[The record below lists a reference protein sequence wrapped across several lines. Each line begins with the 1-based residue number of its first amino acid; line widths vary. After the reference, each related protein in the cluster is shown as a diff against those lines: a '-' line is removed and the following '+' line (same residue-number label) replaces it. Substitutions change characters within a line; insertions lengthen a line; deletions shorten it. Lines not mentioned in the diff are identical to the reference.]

1 MSKIEKEYKI
11 LNVDVDEIR
20 KKLKETD
27 AQFIDKKDQKIYV
40 YDIPTLYYRYL
51 EIKELLKSRNKLLVN
66 TNKEKLKILLIEFED
81 LIDDKNLKNI
91 KEKYKLNNLLDIIK
105 LDTKELIKILNS
117 KEFKDSIKELKTNP
131 NKWIRLRKS
140 NKKIELTSKHVI
152 EKSSKNFQEV
162 HEVEFN
168 VSDFNEANKFLE
180 SIGICKRSYQE
191 KRRYSY
197 IYKDA
202 EIEIDI
208 WPIIDPYLEIECDS
222 DDTINEIIDKLN
234 LKDKKIVSI
243 NTEELYKEKG
253 IDIKTIS
260 ELKF

>member
-1 MSKIEKEYKI
+1 M
-11 LNVDVDEIR
+11 
-20 KKLKETD
+20 
-27 AQFIDKKDQKIYV
+27 
-40 YDIPTLYYRYL
+40 
-51 EIKELLKSRNKLLVN
+51 
-66 TNKEKLKILLIEFED
+66 
-81 LIDDKNLKNI
+81 
-91 KEKYKLNNLLDIIK
+91 NNL
-105 LDTKELIKILNS
+105 
-117 KEFKDSIKELKTNP
+117 
-131 NKWIRLRKS
+131 
-140 NKKIELTSKHVI
+140 VI
-152 EKSSKNFQEV
+152 GGLV
-162 HEVEFN
+162 Y
-168 VSDFNEANKFLE
+168 NEANKFLE

-208 WPIIDPYLEIECDS
+208 WPIIDPYLEIECDN

-260 ELKF
+260 ELKFEGGSYV

>member
-11 LNVDVDEIR
+11 LNINIKEIR
-20 KKLKETD
+20 KKLKEIGVT
-27 AQFIDKKDQKIYV
+27 FIDKKEQKIYV

-51 EIKELLKSRNKLLVN
+51 EIKELLKSKNKLLVS
-66 TNKEKLKILLIEFED
+66 TSKAKLKTLLIEYED
-81 LIDDKNLKNI
+81 LVCNNELKYI
-91 KEKYKLNNLLDIIK
+91 KEKYKLENLLDILNLNIK
-105 LDTKELIKILNS
+105 EILKILND
-117 KEFKDSIKELKTNP
+117 KEFKNSIKELKINP
-131 NKWIRLRKS
+131 NKWIRLRQN
-140 NKKIELTSKHVI
+140 NKKIELTSKHII
-152 EKSSKNFQEV
+152 EKSNKKFQEV
-162 HEVEFN
+162 HEVEIN
-168 VSDFNEANKFLE
+168 VSDFNETNLFLE
-180 SIGICKRSYQE
+180 SIGISKRSYQE
-191 KRRYSY
+191 KIRYSY

-208 WPIIDPYLEIECDS
+208 WPIIDPYLEIECDN